1 MIKKRGRPQ
10 KYNSDE
16 ALDKAILVFWSKGFT
31 ATSLDDLA
39 NAMNMNR
46 PSIYNA
52 FGDKESVYRQAF
64 SRFFTQLGSQSTL
77 ILFDEPDIKRAM
89 KLFYNTALDTYF
101 SGDQALGCFV
111 TCTATV
117 EAATHSEIR
126 KDLNVAINSIDV
138 VIEKRLLRAQ
148 QEGNWPRDRDLK
160 TVAKLLHA
168 TLQSLAVRAR
178 SGEARGSL
186 DAMYTG
192 VVDMLC

>member
-64 SRFFTQLGSQSTL
+64 SRFLLSL
-77 ILFDEPDIKRAM
+77 
-89 KLFYNTALDTYF
+89 
-101 SGDQALGCFV
+101 V
-111 TCTATV
+111 
-117 EAATHSEIR
+117 HSR
-126 KDLNVAINSIDV
+126 
-138 VIEKRLLRAQ
+138 
-148 QEGNWPRDRDLK
+148 P
-160 TVAKLLHA
+160 
-168 TLQSLAVRAR
+168 
-178 SGEARGSL
+178 
-186 DAMYTG
+186 
-192 VVDMLC
+192 